1 MANDRDDFAPEVRNA
16 AWWSGDTR
24 RAANGRAN
32 EAVLEKLGMK
42 ERADLSG
49 VEAVQMGHVMQPIIG
64 RLAQDKLRMELKE
77 ADYALTHKTEPWLRS
92 HFDFISADGTTLVE
106 AKNYNAAVRNKFDPD
121 SNRIPAADLAQ
132 CIHEATVHGVNR
144 VYLAVL
150 FGGQEFH
157 TFEVNVSQ
165 EQKDELI
172 KTMAVFWGHVA
183 NGTPLAAETADQAR
197 DIFKSDNGSSVVAS
211 VQMEQAYMMLK
222 ELQGQIKDM
231 ETKEDYLKTLLM
243 NYMGDNSELTTV
255 DGRVLATWRSAK
267 ASQRFD
273 PKLFQKAM
281 PDMYQQFVVE
291 QSGSR
296 RFLTK

>member
-121 SNRIPAADLAQ
+121 TNRIPAADLAQ

-157 TFEVNVSQ
+157 TFEVNVS
-165 EQKDELI
+165 EAQKDELI
-172 KTMAVFWGHVA
+172 QTMAVYWSHVA
-183 NGTPLAAETADQAR
+183 SKTPMQPETPDQAR
-197 DIFKSDNGSSVVAS
+197 ELFKADNGSGVIANA
-211 VQMEQAYMMLK
+211 QAEQATVL
-222 ELQGQIKDM
+222 LQQLQAQIKGL
-231 ETKEDYLKTLLM
+231 EAQEEHLKTLLM
-243 NYMGDNSELTTV
+243 NYIGDNSELVTV

-267 ASQRFD
+267 ASKRFD
-273 PKLFQKAM
+273 SKLFQKAM
-281 PDMYQQFVVE
+281 PDIYDQFVVE
-291 QSGSR
+291 SAGSR
-296 RFLTK
+296 RFLIK